1 MAAAKLKY
9 IVIAKLPSGPNKDGE
24 IEELKK
30 QIKKASN
37 KIYLGRALRA
47 KARVSGSVESL
58 NKQSVSVQLNIPRI
72 WTGIVSGTYRLSK
85 RP

>member
-1 MAAAKLKY
+1 VAAAKLKY

-37 KIYLGRALRA
+37 
-47 KARVSGSVESL
+47 
-58 NKQSVSVQLNIPRI
+58 
-72 WTGIVSGTYRLSK
+72 
-85 RP
+85 